1 MEDQILIQKVH
12 AGDQAAYTEIVRKYQ
27 TRLLQLCI
35 SMLHDEKEAED
46 AAQEVFVKAF
56 YALDRFQGKSTFY
69 TWLYRIAANHCLDVA
84 RKKSRRRTMSWDQLL
99 EEKGDK
105 IERLLAKHPQ
115 TPQDTGDH
123 ELVHQVL
130 ALLPPDY
137 RLILT
142 LREIQGLSYE
152 EMTEVLHCSL
162 AAVKSR
168 LRRAREEF
176 KEKLRHFLKADNV

>member
-1 MEDQILIQKVH
+1 MEDEILIQKVR

-27 TRLLQLCI
+27 ARLLQLCI

-56 YALDRFQGKSTFY
+56 YALNRFQGKSSFY
-69 TWLYRIAANHCLDVA
+69 TWLYRIGANHCMDLA
-84 RKKSRRRTMSWDQLL
+84 RKKSRKRAMSWDQLV
-99 EEKGDK
+99 EEKGDQ
-105 IERLLAKHPQ
+105 IERLFAKSPQ
-115 TPQDTGDH
+115 TAQSAQDH

-137 RLILT
+137 CLILT

-168 LRRAREEF
+168 LKRAREDF
-176 KEKLRHFLKADNV
+176 KQKLRHFLKTDNV

>member
-1 MEDQILIQKVH
+1 MEDQDLIEKVRG
-12 AGDQAAYTEIVRKYQ
+12 GDQAAYTEIVRKYQ
-27 TRLLQLCI
+27 VRLLQLCI

-56 YALDRFQGKSTFY
+56 YALDRFQGKSSFY
-69 TWLYRIAANHCLDVA
+69 TWLYRIGANHCMDLA
-84 RKKSRRRTMSWDQLL
+84 RKKSRKRTVSWDQLL

-105 IERLLAKHPQ
+105 IERLLAKNPQ
-115 TPQDTGDH
+115 TPQDTGER
-123 ELVHQVL
+123 ELVHHVL
-130 ALLPPDY
+130 GLLTPDY
-137 RLILT
+137 CLILT

-168 LRRAREEF
+168 LKRAREDF
-176 KEKLRHFLKADNV
+176 KEKLRYFLKADNV